1 MPNTYKRKT
10 NRQIWS
16 SDQMEM
22 AIEKV
27 KSQQVGYLITSLMY
41 CVPKSTLER
50 RVKDLNKVFKGNEKG
65 LGSKNKTFPQ
75 KLKKILWNTYK
86 K

>member
-22 AIEKV
+22 VIEKV
-27 KSQQVGYLITSLMY
+27 KTKEMGYLKALLMY

-50 RVKDLNKVFKGNEKG
+50 RVKGVNKVFKGNE
-65 LGSKNKTFPQ
+65 
-75 KLKKILWNTYK
+75 
-86 K
+86 